1 MLKNVSKAE
10 LLAEFIGAF
19 TLLFVGAGY
28 VVVSGGANIVGVA
41 LAHGLAIAT
50 MVAAFGYVSGA
61 VFNPALSIALWSIG
75 KMDGIKASTYIIA
88 QLAGAFVGFLGVK
101 FLLLR
106 EASMAKLAV
115 PALNDAV
122 SVSEGIFI
130 EAILTFFLMIVIL
143 SVIDEKGPS
152 QIAGLIIG
160 FVIVMDIFA
169 GGALTGAAMNPAR
182 AFGPALIEGHWDNH
196 YIYWIGPILGAVIAA
211 LAHKYVI
218 DEKS

>member
-1 MLKNVSKAE
+1 MFKNVSSSE
-10 LLAEFIGAF
+10 SLAEFLGAF

-41 LAHGLAIAT
+41 LAHGFAIAT
-50 MVAAFGYVSGA
+50 MVAAFGYISGA

-75 KMDGIKASTYIIA
+75 KIDGAKAISYVIA
-88 QLAGAFVGFLGVK
+88 QLAGASLGFLSVK
-101 FLLLR
+101 TLLLR

-115 PALNDAV
+115 PDLNDAV
-122 SVSEGIFI
+122 SLFEGVFI

-143 SVIDEKGPS
+143 SVIDENGPS

-160 FVIVMDIFA
+160 LVIAMDIFA

-182 AFGPALIEGHWDNH
+182 AFGPALLEGHWDNH
-196 YIYWIGPILGAVIAA
+196 LVYWVGPIIGAVIAA
-211 LAHKYVI
+211 LAHKYVF
-218 DEKS
+218 DKN